1 MRRKR
6 ICRGSFPK
14 GLCLRGVAG
23 PFPPVGILLL
33 EALPG
38 AAPLHICSSPRALN
52 PAFQT
57 PGAREESGG
66 GKIAA
71 FRDEIPPPFRSQRHL
86 APRTGREA
94 PGSAPLARN
103 LLEEQPQGL
112 DLAAP
117 GALAAPGG
125 LCLQGGSIPH
135 SRGARGA
142 PGLCGQDKQRAARSC
157 WSIGD
162 AAAAPAPGTAELP
175 EGTARSG
182 LEKRS
187 CQEGQGKSKS
197 ARQGEGSDQRAPEA
211 ARQRWERS
219 SRCLPGNGWMESGC
233 LCGNHTDPRVSHPR
247 RGPGGDQGPS
257 HPAAVPSAR
266 RR

>member
-71 FRDEIPPPFRSQRHL
+71 FRDEIPPSLPQP
-86 APRTGREA
+86 APSRTPDR
-94 PGSAPLARN
+94 PGSAGQRSARS
-103 LLEEQPQGL
+103 ESVGG
-112 DLAAP
+112 AAP
-117 GALAAPGG
+117 GTRF
-125 LCLQGGSIPH
+125 GS
-135 SRGARGA
+135 ARGSGSSRRA
-142 PGLCGQDKQRAARSC
+142 LPAGRIHPPFQRV
-157 WSIGD
+157 
-162 AAAAPAPGTAELP
+162 PAELP
-175 EGTARSG
+175 GCAGRTSREQHGAAGASAVQGTGRSG

-211 ARQRWERS
+211 ARQRWERGS
-219 SRCLPGNGWMESGC
+219 SCLPGNGWMESGC

-247 RGPGGDQGPS
+247 RAPGGDQGPS
-257 HPAAVPSAR
+257 HPAADNGLIAFSAPSAPHQAPD
-266 RR
+266 

>member
-71 FRDEIPPPFRSQRHL
+71 FRDEIPPPFRSQRL
-86 APRTGREA
+86 PTPRTGREA

-112 DLAAP
+112 DSAAP

-135 SRGARGA
+135 SRGC
-142 PGLCGQDKQRAARSC
+142 P
-157 WSIGD
+157 
-162 AAAAPAPGTAELP
+162 
-175 EGTARSG
+175 
-182 LEKRS
+182 
-187 CQEGQGKSKS
+187 
-197 ARQGEGSDQRAPEA
+197 
-211 ARQRWERS
+211 RS
-219 SRCLPGNGWMESGC
+219 SRAVRAGQAESSTE
-233 LCGNHTDPRVSHPR
+233 LLEHR
-247 RGPGGDQGPS
+247 RCRSRARSRHSG
-257 HPAAVPSAR
+257 AARGHRAERAGKEELSGRTREEQISQAGR
-266 RR
+266 GQRSKSS